1 MGLNKRT
8 AMIVVVSLILVA
20 GCAGAVSPTKNST
33 STTPETSPT
42 PVPQTPVASS
52 TTTPTITP
60 STVDTDTPTPAQPP
74 ALDPQLYQ
82 LVIADN
88 RSDYAEQQGLT
99 YRNGSVQAVIELET
113 GASLPERFAV
123 DVELRHDR
131 LIQGYV
137 PVESLV
143 PLAKHGNVSAV
154 RPPNKPQPT

>member
-1 MGLNKRT
+1 MNRQT
-8 AMIVVVSLILVA
+8 ATIVVVSLILAA
-20 GCAGAVSPTKNST
+20 GCAGTVSPTKNST
-33 STTPETSPT
+33 STTPNTETTPT
-42 PVPQTPVASS
+42 PIPQTNVASS

-60 STVDTDTPTPAQPP
+60 STVDTPTPSQPP

-88 RSDYAEQQGLT
+88 RSDYAEQQGLA

-113 GASLPERFAV
+113 DASLPEGFAV
-123 DVELRHDR
+123 VVELRHDR

-143 PLAKHGNVSAV
+143 PLANHGNVSAV
-154 RPPNKPQPT
+154 RPPNEPQPT